1 MIIWTLV
8 AVVMMGVG
16 VFVSLIQPPQSIAL
30 LRAKQ
35 QSEAKSETKIEVA
48 GDRQPASNDPQ
59 FSALDIDD
67 KGTQAVDFN
76 IPCEGNGRFSRNVAQ
91 VRLTGKICG
100 KSHSR
105 LNDELENAIES
116 SEIRNV
122 TNGFSATVFY
132 PKTNAFTTD
141 YITLASGKN
150 LIRIQHI
157 LKSGAKV
164 RRDFVIERQ

>member
-1 MIIWTLV
+1 MRINSQLQMILWTLV
-8 AVVMMGVG
+8 AVILTGAG
-16 VFVSLIQPPQSIAL
+16 VFASLIQPPQSIVAM
-30 LRAKQ
+30 RTKQ
-35 QSEAKSETKIEVA
+35 QSETKIDVA
-48 GDRQPASNDPQ
+48 GDRQPASVQPQ

-76 IPCEGNGRFSRNVAQ
+76 MPCEGSGRFSRNVAQ
-91 VRLTGKICG
+91 VRLTGTSCD
-100 KSHSR
+100 KSKSP
-105 LNDELENAIES
+105 IET

-132 PKTNAFTTD
+132 PKATAFTTD

-164 RRDFVIERQ
+164 QRDFTIDRQ